1 MIIDKSILDDKQV
14 SKSWKIFLFQS
25 VILFSQNQSPNLT
38 LFGQKHNSQRYSVD
52 DKLFSIWYV
61 NTASYSQMTPARILA
76 VNSSLNGS
84 QKVTEGITI

>member
-1 MIIDKSILDDKQV
+1 M
-14 SKSWKIFLFQS
+14 
-25 VILFSQNQSPNLT
+25 T

-76 VNSSLNGS
+76 VNSSLNWS
-84 QKVTEGITI
+84 QKVTEFKNLSMTTLEGRIKKHPKFDSQSKFLCKKLGFWLNL

>member
-1 MIIDKSILDDKQV
+1 M
-14 SKSWKIFLFQS
+14 FLFQG
-25 VILFSQNQSPNLT
+25 VILFSQKQSPNLT

-76 VNSSLNGS
+76 VNSSLNWS
-84 QKVTEGITI
+84 QKVTEFKNLNMTTLVECS

>member
-25 VILFSQNQSPNLT
+25 VILFSQNQSHNLT
-38 LFGQKHNSQRYSVD
+38 LFGQKQNSQRYSVD